1 MTWSAVMWQCAVWDL
16 NWENDGIFC
25 LSGHRNEKQGKK
37 YNSPLKTLFSPACC
51 LILGE
56 GYLRFS
62 MNSFYFSYQDFK
74 HRIQSQHSKWK
85 KSIFRISEKKFWSFW
100 EMHQN
105 AKIKCLNDRSRKQI
119 ISYQTTDPLVQN
131 PTQYIKQREFQA
143 NEGKE

>member
-1 MTWSAVMWQCAVWDL
+1 MQWCGSVQFEIWTERMMVYFV
-16 NWENDGIFC
+16 C
-25 LSGHRNEKQGKK
+25 LDIEMRNKEKNTIVHWKH
-37 YNSPLKTLFSPACC
+37 YVFSSMLFDFGWG
-51 LILGE
+51 LFKI
-56 GYLRFS
+56 FS

-74 HRIQSQHSKWK
+74 HKIQSQHSKWK